1 MRGVLSGGGTQTIE
15 KQGSFSGNGM
25 KQTSIVFTDSASFR
39 EQLSQLKTGV
49 AHRAHRSPFFQILS
63 VRDDK
68 AAITEIARL
77 LAEVFPD
84 AAWLA
89 CCTAGNIAN
98 SQIAA
103 EITVIATVF
112 ESPETFFKLAQ
123 YEIAADTM
131 SDVTT
136 MLLSEISG
144 TGVKAVELY
153 VSLQEFS
160 VQHFC
165 RLMDAAPRDV
175 RITGGFSGSPDPTSK
190 ASFVAS
196 SAGPYTKT
204 GMVALFYG
212 GADLHVETYKVSG
225 WTPLGRSF
233 RVTKAVG
240 RMLYEID
247 NAPAFDIYHKYLN
260 IENDEGFFLNA
271 LEFPLIYENEGASIM
286 RVPGASTPDRA
297 LLLASPIEIGTR
309 VRLSYGDPQ
318 SIMDCVHDVAERV
331 NDFCPDVL
339 HIVTCLARKTFWSF
353 RDPAYELTPFKDTA
367 SFSSGY
373 FSHGEFIRENGHLN
387 QHTMTL
393 VIAAM
398 REGKAP
404 NRPIRP
410 LPPRTP
416 LPSHIPLISRM
427 GTFIRETT
435 YELEEMNSRLQ
446 AMNRQ
451 LQEVAVTDALTGL
464 GNRMAFDRKI
474 EAIAA
479 EGICPRDWV
488 MLMLDVNGLKYT
500 NDIFG
505 HAAGDSLILAAA
517 NVIKETY
524 GKQGECYRLGGDEF
538 VVLILASLQELDKL
552 HAKFDAAQKAFNK
565 TSVYRLSIAR
575 GESHLNNACGLQRS
589 ISDWKMNADLAMYR
603 NKVSSHKKRDDSKLS
618 DLRGLIDC
626 VISLE
631 EAKDPY
637 TAHHSKRVRKLSELL
652 ARKLGLSEQ
661 TVCIVADAA
670 HLHDIG
676 KIGISDGVLTKPARL
691 SMGEINL
698 IRQHPV
704 IGARILMKANRTQE
718 VVRIV
723 MHHHERWNGTGYP
736 DGLAKQDIPIGAR
749 IVAIADSIDA
759 MCSRRCYRNSLS
771 FKHCREEIERN
782 LGIMY
787 DPAIG
792 KIALDNWD
800 EIEELLLTSLK
811 HLDGDCETKA

>member
-1 MRGVLSGGGTQTIE
+1 
-15 KQGSFSGNGM
+15 M
-25 KQTSIVFTDSASFR
+25 KQISIVYTDSASFR
-39 EQLSQLKTGV
+39 DQLSQLQTRV
-49 AHRAHRSPFFQILS
+49 AHRAHPRPFFQILS
-63 VRDDK
+63 VRDDETLIS
-68 AAITEIARL
+68 AIARM

-84 AAWLA
+84 AAWFA
-89 CCTAGNIAN
+89 CCTAGNIAS

-112 ESPETFFKLAQ
+112 ESPETFFKLTQ
-123 YEIAADTM
+123 YEITADNM
-131 SDVTT
+131 PEVTT
-136 MLLSEISG
+136 MLLNEIRSD
-144 TGVKAVELY
+144 TCVKAVELY
-153 VSLQEFS
+153 VTLQEFS
-160 VQHFC
+160 VLHFC

-175 RITGGFSGSPDPTSK
+175 RITGGISGSPDPTSK
-190 ASFVAS
+190 ATFVAS
-196 SAGPYTKT
+196 SAGPYTEK
-204 GMVALFYG
+204 GMVAVFYG
-212 GADLHVETYKVSG
+212 GEDLHVETYKISG

-233 RVTKAVG
+233 RVTKAIG
-240 RMLYEID
+240 RMVYEID

-260 IENDEGFFLNA
+260 IENDESFFLNA

-318 SIMDCVHDVAERV
+318 SIMDCVHDAAERV
-331 NDFCPDVL
+331 NEFRPDVL
-339 HIVTCLARKTFWSF
+339 HFFTCLARKAFWSL
-353 RDPAYELTPFKDTA
+353 RDPAYELTPFKGIA
-367 SFSSGY
+367 RSSGF

-404 NRPIRP
+404 NQPARP
-410 LPPRTP
+410 LPTRTQ
-416 LPSHIPLISRM
+416 PSAHIPLISRM

-446 AMNRQ
+446 AMNQ
-451 LQEVAVTDALTGL
+451 QWQEVAVTDALTGL

-474 EAIAA
+474 EEIAA
-479 EGICPRDWV
+479 EGISPRDWV
-488 MLMLDVNGLKYT
+488 LLMLDVNGLKYT

-517 NVIKETY
+517 NVIKEIY

-552 HAKFDAAQKAFNK
+552 HAEFDAAQNEFNK

-589 ISDWKMNADLAMYR
+589 ISDWKMDADLAMYR
-603 NKVSSHKKRDDSKLS
+603 NKLCSHKKRKDSNLS

-637 TAHHSKRVRKLSELL
+637 TAHHSERVRTLSELL
-652 ARKLGLSEQ
+652 ARKLGLSEE
-661 TVCIVADAA
+661 TVCIVTDAA

-676 KIGISDGVLTKPARL
+676 KIGISDGVLTKPSRL
-691 SMGEINL
+691 SMGEFNL

-736 DGLAKQDIPIGAR
+736 DGLAKSDIPIGAR

-771 FKHCREEIERN
+771 FKHCREEIKKN

-792 KIALDNWD
+792 KIALDSWD

-811 HLDGDCETKA
+811 HLEGDCETDA